1 MMPNEPY
8 EEKTYE
14 AALRTTKSPL
24 VKLFNH
30 VELGKNPSE
39 INQPGVVPRSGKLPR
54 VNGRTTCLP

>member
-24 VKLFNH
+24 VKFFNH
-30 VELGKNPSE
+30 VELRKDPFRN
-39 INQPGVVPRSGKLPR
+39 K
-54 VNGRTTCLP
+54 VNGEKIQIDLQPAGGRRKPPH

>member
-24 VKLFNH
+24 AKLFNH
-30 VELGKNPSE
+30 VELGKDPFRN
-39 INQPGVVPRSGKLPR
+39 K
-54 VNGRTTCLP
+54 VNGEKIQIDLQPAGGQRKPPH